1 MNGRTC
7 GSNEVLDV
15 RKGCKKTVPMKRLA
29 MLLVLALCGFA
40 LVALVGCQP
49 ATNEGGKTADNAADV
64 KGADTKEGN
73 DGFVAPGQ
81 FTNLDAGEWGDTQY
95 AIAVNAGNR
104 GCNACHEDLFDVL
117 PAGKNSKGL
126 HEVDAPP
133 AYGRTYTW
141 NDCITCHVHAPG
153 TGSALGGCGP
163 YMASSIH
170 GYHFAN
176 QEFNDK
182 GGNCFSCHEVDVT
195 TGELGMWDELK
206 YTKMIGL
213 GNTAPMKSFETWL
226 SGRGYA
232 TSTVTG
238 GMVQENIALDNV
250 KLTQDVSSPGDLFS
264 ATNMDYPDL
273 NDENFEFTLKGVVHE
288 KTYTMDDLRALPQSE
303 VTFTKMCMTNGANGG
318 WYVANIPAKGVL
330 VSDLIEDCGG
340 LLDSSIAY
348 SYVGYDGWYGAT
360 TPNLSEFP
368 LSYLDPNA
376 MIAIE
381 FWDEPIDLMDG
392 GPALFIQPGAPAT
405 TSAKWVKELMFHEGV
420 NLNPDRTYTKV
431 AFPGI
436 WAGWFNPARDGQ
448 EIKVG
453 ETITLQGYAWA
464 LPEQG
469 KNKTTSV
476 EISADYGETWT
487 TLTVPEDFDCDQWV
501 LWSADWTPEVA
512 GTYCLT
518 VRCGSELAE
527 NPTNEGHVLVTVT
540 D

>member
-1 MNGRTC
+1 MADEYKAREDSGVEARPRSKSSKK
-7 GSNEVLDV
+7 GAIVLL
-15 RKGCKKTVPMKRLA
+15 T
-29 MLLVLALCGFA
+29 LALCCFSFIA
-40 LVALVGCQP
+40 LASCQP
-49 ATNEGGKTADNAADV
+49 AAKSDDAKADEATEKTEGS
-64 KGADTKEGN
+64 
-73 DGFVAPGQ
+73 GFTTPGQ
-81 FTNLDAGEWGDTQY
+81 FSNLDSGEWGDTQY
-95 AIAVNAGNR
+95 AKAVNAGNR

-117 PAGKNSKGL
+117 PAGENSKGL

-170 GYHFAN
+170 GYHFSN
-176 QEFNDK
+176 EEFLAKD
-182 GGNCFSCHEVDVT
+182 GNCFSCHEVDVT

-213 GNTAPMKSFETWL
+213 GNTAPLQKFETWL
-226 SGRGYA
+226 GGRGYA

-238 GMVQENIALDNV
+238 GMVEENVVLDNV
-250 KLTQDVSSPGDLFS
+250 KMTQDTSSPDDLYS

-273 NDENFEFTLKGVVHE
+273 TEDTYEFTLKGVKNE
-288 KTYTMDDLRALPQSE
+288 KTYTLADLRAMPQSE

-330 VSDLIEDCGG
+330 ISDLIEDCGG
-340 LLDSSIAY
+340 LLDTSASYAY
-348 SYVGYDGWYGAT
+348 TGYDGWSGAS
-360 TPNLSEFP
+360 TPTLSEFP
-368 LSYLDPNA
+368 LSYMDPNA
-376 MIAIE
+376 MIALE
-381 FWDEPIDLMDG
+381 FWGEPIEYMDG
-392 GPALFIQPGAPAT
+392 GPASFIQPGAPAT
-405 TSAKWVKELMFHEGV
+405 TMAKWVKELVFLDGSTV
-420 NLNPDRTYTKV
+420 NPDRTYTQV

-453 ETITLQGYAWA
+453 ETITLEGYAWA

-469 KNKTTSV
+469 RNKTLSV
-476 EISADYGETWT
+476 QFSADYGETWT
-487 TLTVPEDFDCDQWV
+487 NFDVPESFDCDQWV
-501 LWSADWTPEVA
+501 RWSADWTPEVA

-518 VRCGSELAE
+518 VHCGSELAD
-527 NPTNEGHVLVTVT
+527 NPSNDGSILIKVVE
-540 D
+540 